1 MLLQASL
8 DIAVERAQAL
18 AQNVMILASIAHLQL
33 VGLAVMG
40 ANRRLGRL
48 EQGARQFFADI
59 VTAVITELG
68 KPSDRYRSQ
77 RSGSWIAL

>member
-1 MLLQASL
+1 VLLQASL

-18 AQNVMILASIAHLQL
+18 AQNVMIFASIAHLQL

-48 EQGARQFFADI
+48 EQGARQFFAD
-59 VTAVITELG
+59 T
-68 KPSDRYRSQ
+68 PSDRYRSQ